1 MKKRCFLFV
10 CYFFT
15 STCIFSQNK
24 SSINANHIAF
34 YVMQLTEARKFYHNI
49 IGLDTIAE
57 PFHDGKHCWLTTG
70 NGVAIHLIE
79 GATAKKEYYK
89 NNHTCFSVNSIAS
102 FTQKLKENNIM
113 WEDVAGTK
121 HTITTRKDGVHQI
134 WLQDPD
140 GYWIEINDA
149 RF

>member
-1 MKKRCFLFV
+1 MKKLFFSVICCFA
-10 CYFFT
+10 FT
-15 STCIFSQNK
+15 FIFSQNK
-24 SSINANHIAF
+24 PVVNANHIAF
-34 YVMQLTEARKFYHNI
+34 YVVKLAEAKKFYHNI
-49 IGLDTIAE
+49 IGLDTITE

-79 GATAKKEYYK
+79 GATVKKDYYK
-89 NNHTCFSVNSIAS
+89 NNHTCFSVASIQS
-102 FTQKLKENNIM
+102 FMQKLKENNIG

-121 HTITTRKDGVHQI
+121 NAVTTRPDGVHQI

-149 RF
+149 KF